1 MNTVLQ
7 ELTTLWHQLMT
18 PEQNAYDCHYY
29 DRNGNHRIFCCYAA
43 DVAKARLTLE
53 ELVGKDLCRV
63 TGIVKVDG
71 FDW

>member
-1 MNTVLQ
+1 M
-7 ELTTLWHQLMT
+7 
-18 PEQNAYDCHYY
+18 NAYDCHYY
-29 DRNGNHRIFCCYAA
+29 DRNGIHRIFCCYAE

-53 ELVGKDLCRV
+53 ELVGKDLCRI